1 MESLGPIILG
11 GLGVLLVLAIAALPI
26 IALVLLIRWFLRQ
39 ERKDRWLEEQMA
51 AVQPITEPDRDRM
64 PSA

>member
-1 MESLGPIILG
+1 MVIGAI
-11 GLGVLLVLAIAALPI
+11 VAAVAALVQVAIAILAIV
-26 IALVLLIRWFLRQ
+26 ALVLLIRWFLRQ